1 MSASRSSR
9 PGASGSPAAP
19 RAAAEITVRDARRL
33 ALARAG
39 LLNPAWTGLPGSASG
54 RGLRARRAIYA
65 LIERFGYLQLDT
77 ISIAGARTHAL
88 VPLSRWP
95 GIDRSLPEELLQPGE
110 PIFEYWGHEASWIPI
125 DLYPA
130 FGFRRAEYRSGR
142 TWHSKGM
149 REHPDVAQA
158 ILRRVEAEGPL
169 RSLDLAGPMI
179 GDAWRSKRE
188 RWVAY
193 SLWSTGELAIRSR
206 RNFQRTF
213 DLPERVIPERWR
225 SEEWRPEE
233 AIRALILRALEG
245 HGWAT
250 IGTLAD
256 TWRLKNLR
264 PQIGAALEELAAA
277 GEAIPCDTIAADG
290 KRRSGWVRPA
300 DLELAARLR
309 RVRPAPDRGVLLSPF
324 DPVLWRRNR
333 VAWLFG
339 FDQILEI
346 FKPASKR
353 RYGYY
358 CMPVLAGDRL
368 VARYDL
374 KAHRRQGRLEVLS
387 LHYESEAPKTPAADR
402 AAAES
407 ALARFAESVELSVAG

>member
-1 MSASRSSR
+1 MPRNVADVPSAGVGR
-9 PGASGSPAAP
+9 
-19 RAAAEITVRDARRL
+19 AEITVRDARRL

-39 LLNPAWTGLPGSASG
+39 LLNPEWTGLPRAASG
-54 RGLRARRAIYA
+54 RGVRARRALHA
-65 LIERFGYLQLDT
+65 LIGRFGYLQLDT

-95 GIDRSLPEELLQPGE
+95 GIDRNLPEELLQPGE

-130 FGFRRAEYRSGR
+130 FGFRRKEYRSGR
-142 TWHSKGM
+142 TWHSKGI
-149 REHPDVAQA
+149 REHPEVAKA
-158 ILRRVEAEGPL
+158 ILRRVESEGSM
-169 RSLDLAGPMI
+169 RSLDLTGPML
-179 GDAWRSKRE
+179 GEMWRSKRE

-225 SEEWRPEE
+225 SEDWSLEDG
-233 AIRALILRALEG
+233 IRTLILRALEG

-264 PQIGAALEELAAA
+264 PQIRTALEDLAAA
-277 GEAIPCDTIAADG
+277 GEATPCDAIAADG
-290 KRRSGWVRPA
+290 KRRSGWVRSA
-300 DLELAARLR
+300 DLDLAARLR

-324 DPVLWRRNR
+324 DPVLWRRPR
-333 VAWLFG
+333 VAHLFG

-358 CMPVLAGDRL
+358 CMPVLGGDRL

-374 KAHRRQGRLEVLS
+374 KAHRRPGRLEVLS
-387 LHYESEAPKTPAADR
+387 LHYEADGPKASAADR

-407 ALARFAESVELSVAG
+407 ALARFADAVELAVSD

>member
-1 MSASRSSR
+1 MSAS
-9 PGASGSPAAP
+9 
-19 RAAAEITVRDARRL
+19 AAEITVRDASRL

-39 LLNPAWTGLPGSASG
+39 FLKPEWTGLPRTASG
-54 RGLRARRAIYA
+54 RGVRARRAAHA
-65 LIERFGYLQLDT
+65 LIGRFGYLQLDT

-95 GIDRSLPEELLQPGE
+95 GIDRNLPEELLQPGE
-110 PIFEYWGHEASWIPI
+110 PLFEYWGHEASWIPI

-130 FGFRRAEYRSGR
+130 FGFRREEYRSGT
-142 TWHSKGM
+142 TWHSRGV
-149 REHPDVAQA
+149 REHPNVAKE
-158 ILRRVEAEGPL
+158 ILRRVEAEGPM
-169 RSLDLAGPMI
+169 RSLDLQGPMM
-179 GDAWRSKRE
+179 GEMWRSKRE

-225 SEEWRPEE
+225 NE
-233 AIRALILRALEG
+233 AWGLEDSLRRLILRALEG

-256 TWRLKNLR
+256 TWRLRNLR
-264 PQIGAALEELAAA
+264 PQIKAALDDLEAA
-277 GEAIPCDTIAADG
+277 GEASRCDAVDANG
-290 KRRSGWVRPA
+290 RRRSGFIRPA
-300 DLELAARLR
+300 DLELAVRLR

-324 DPVLWRRNR
+324 DPLLWRRPR
-333 VAWLFG
+333 VAHLFG

-346 FKPASKR
+346 FKLASKR

-358 CMPVLAGDRL
+358 CMPVLAGDRF

-374 KAHRRQGRLEVLS
+374 KAHRREGRLEVLS
-387 LHYESEAPKTPAADR
+387 LHYEADGRKPPAADR
-402 AAAES
+402 AAAERG
-407 ALARFAESVELSVAG
+407 LARFAESVELAVR

>member
-1 MSASRSSR
+1 M
-9 PGASGSPAAP
+9 PVAAL
-19 RAAAEITVRDARRL
+19 EITVRDARRL

-39 LLNPAWTGLPGSASG
+39 LLKPEWTGLPRSAGG
-54 RGLRARRAIYA
+54 RGVRARRALFA

-77 ISIAGARTHAL
+77 VSIAGARSHAL

-95 GIDRSLPEELLQPGE
+95 GIDRDLPEELLQPGA

-130 FGFRRAEYRSGR
+130 FAFRRQKYLSGTASR
-142 TWHSKGM
+142 AI
-149 REHPDVAQA
+149 REHPDVAKA
-158 ILRRVEAEGPL
+158 ILRRVEAEGPM
-169 RSLDLAGPMI
+169 RSLDLTGPML
-179 GDAWRSKRE
+179 GEVWRSKRD

-193 SLWSTGELAIRSR
+193 SLWSTGQLAIRSR

-213 DLPERVIPERWR
+213 DLAERVIPEGWR
-225 SEEWRPEE
+225 KQEWSLEESL
-233 AIRALILRALEG
+233 RALILRALQG

-256 TWRLKNLR
+256 TWRLKNVR
-264 PQIGAALEELAAA
+264 PQIKAALEDLASAR
-277 GEAIPCDTIAADG
+277 EAVPCDLITVDG
-290 KRRSGWVRPA
+290 KRRPGWVRTA

-324 DPVLWRRNR
+324 DPVLWRRPR
-333 VAWLFG
+333 VAHLFG

-346 FKPASKR
+346 FKPASER

-387 LHYESEAPKTPAADR
+387 LHYEAEGAKAPAADR
-402 AAAES
+402 AAAGS
-407 ALARFAESVELSVAG
+407 ALATFAEAVGLAVD

>member
-1 MSASRSSR
+1 MTVSTAQL
-9 PGASGSPAAP
+9 
-19 RAAAEITVRDARRL
+19 TVRDARRL

-39 LLNPAWTGLPGSASG
+39 LLKPEWTGLPRSATG
-54 RGLRARRAIYA
+54 GGLRARRALHA
-65 LIERFGYLQLDT
+65 LIRRFGYLQLDT

-95 GIDRSLPEELLQPGE
+95 GIDRNLPEELLQAGA

-130 FGFRRAEYRSGR
+130 FGFRRDGYRSGR
-142 TWHSKGM
+142 TWHGGGI
-149 REHPDVAQA
+149 RQYPEVAKA
-158 ILRRVEAEGPL
+158 ILRRVEAEGPM
-169 RSLDLAGPMI
+169 RSLDLGGPMM
-179 GDAWRSKRE
+179 GEMWRSKRE

-193 SLWSTGELAIRSR
+193 SLWTTGELAIRSR
-206 RNFQRTF
+206 HNFQRTF

-225 SEEWRPEE
+225 QQELSLEDSL
-233 AIRALILRALEG
+233 RALILRALEG

-256 TWRLKNLR
+256 TWRLKNVR
-264 PQIGAALEELAAA
+264 PQIRAALGELESA
-277 GEAIPCDTIAADG
+277 GQAVPCDLIMVDG
-290 KRRSGWVRPA
+290 ERRPGWVRTA
-300 DLELAARLR
+300 DLELATRLR

-324 DPVLWRRNR
+324 DPVLWRRKR
-333 VAWLFG
+333 VGYLFG

-358 CMPVLAGDRL
+358 CLPVLAGDRL

-387 LHYESEAPKTPAADR
+387 LHYEAEGSKVPPADR
-402 AAAES
+402 AATES
-407 ALARFAESVELSVAG
+407 ALATFAEAVELAVG

>member
-1 MSASRSSR
+1 MTGR
-9 PGASGSPAAP
+9 AP
-19 RAAAEITVRDARRL
+19 AEITIRDARRL

-39 LLNPAWTGLPGSASG
+39 LLKPEWTGLPRSAGG
-54 RGLRARRAIYA
+54 RGVRARRALFA

-77 ISIAGARTHAL
+77 VSISGARSHAI

-95 GIDRSLPEELLQPGE
+95 GIDRDLPEELLQPGA

-130 FGFRRAEYRSGR
+130 FAFRRKEYLSGR
-142 TWHSKGM
+142 ASRAI
-149 REHPDVAQA
+149 REHPDVAKA
-158 ILRRVEAEGPL
+158 ILRRVETEGPM
-169 RSLDLAGPMI
+169 RSLDFEGPML
-179 GDAWRSKRE
+179 GEVWRSKRD

-213 DLPERVIPERWR
+213 DLAERVIPEGWR
-225 SEEWRPEE
+225 KQEWSLEESL
-233 AIRALILRALEG
+233 RALILRALEG

-256 TWRLKNLR
+256 TWRLKNVR
-264 PQIGAALEELAAA
+264 PQIKAALDDLASA
-277 GEAIPCDTIAADG
+277 GEAVACDLIDAEG
-290 KRRSGWVRPA
+290 GRRPGWVRAP

-309 RVRPAPDRGVLLSPF
+309 RVRPSPERGVLLSPF
-324 DPVLWRRNR
+324 DPVLWDRKR
-333 VAWLFG
+333 VAQLFD

-358 CMPVLAGDRL
+358 CLPVLAGDRL

-387 LHYESEAPKTPAADR
+387 LRYEADGAQPPAADR
-402 AAAES
+402 AAVES
-407 ALARFAESVELSVAG
+407 ALAAFGDAVGLAVG

>member
-1 MSASRSSR
+1 M
-9 PGASGSPAAP
+9 PVAAVD
-19 RAAAEITVRDARRL
+19 ITVRDARRL

-39 LLNPAWTGLPGSASG
+39 LLKPEWTGLPRSASG
-54 RGLRARRAIYA
+54 RGVRARRALHA
-65 LIERFGYLQLDT
+65 LIGRFGYLQLDT

-95 GIDRSLPEELLQPGE
+95 GIDRNLPEELLQPGE

-130 FGFRRAEYRSGR
+130 FGFRREEYRGGR
-142 TWHSKGM
+142 TWHSKGI
-149 REHPDVAQA
+149 REHPDVAEA
-158 ILRRVEAEGPL
+158 ILRRVETEGPM
-169 RSLDLAGPMI
+169 RSLDLTGPML
-179 GDAWRSKRE
+179 GDMWRSKRE

-225 SEEWRPEE
+225 NEDWSLEQG
-233 AIRALILRALEG
+233 IRALILRALEG

-250 IGTLAD
+250 IGALAD
-256 TWRLKNLR
+256 TWRLRNVR
-264 PQIGAALEELAAA
+264 PQIRGALEDLAAA
-277 GEAIPCDTIAADG
+277 GEAIPCDAVSANG

-309 RVRPAPDRGVLLSPF
+309 RVRPASDRGVLLSPF
-324 DPVLWRRNR
+324 DPVLWRRTR
-333 VAWLFG
+333 VAHLFG

-346 FKPASKR
+346 FKPAAQR

-374 KAHRRQGRLEVLS
+374 KAHRRQGRLEVLA
-387 LHYESEAPKTPAADR
+387 LHVEADGPTAPAADR

-407 ALARFAESVELSVAG
+407 ALLRFAESVELAV

>member
-1 MSASRSSR
+1 M
-9 PGASGSPAAP
+9 PATAL
-19 RAAAEITVRDARRL
+19 ELTVCCARRL

-39 LLNPAWTGLPGSASG
+39 LLKPEWTGLPRSAGG
-54 RGLRARRAIYA
+54 RGLRAHRALHA

-77 ISIAGARTHAL
+77 VSISGARSHAL

-95 GIDRSLPEELLQPGE
+95 HIDRELPEELLQPGA

-130 FGFRRAEYRSGR
+130 FGFRRREYRSGK
-142 TWHSKGM
+142 TWHSRGV
-149 REHPDVAQA
+149 REHPDVAKA
-158 ILRRVEAEGPL
+158 ILRRVEGEGPM
-169 RSLDLAGPMI
+169 RSLDLEGPMMD
-179 GDAWRSKRE
+179 GTWRSKRE

-213 DLPERVIPERWR
+213 DLAERVIPGAWR
-225 SEEWRPEE
+225 QREWTLPESL
-233 AIRALILRALEG
+233 RALILRALEG

-250 IGTLAD
+250 VGTLAD
-256 TWRLKNLR
+256 TWRLKNVR
-264 PQIGAALEELAAA
+264 PQIRSALEDLASL
-277 GEAIPCDTIAADG
+277 GEVAPCDLIDSEG
-290 KRRSGWVRPA
+290 KRRPGWVRTA
-300 DLELAARLR
+300 DLDLAARLR
-309 RVRPAPDRGVLLSPF
+309 RVRPAGDRGVLLSPF
-324 DPVLWRRNR
+324 DPVLWDRRR
-333 VAWLFG
+333 VAQLFG

-346 FKPASKR
+346 FKPAAKR

-374 KAHRRQGRLEVLS
+374 KANRRQGRLEVLS
-387 LHYESEAPKTPAADR
+387 LHYEADGAKPPAADR
-402 AAAES
+402 AAAEG
-407 ALARFAESVELSVAG
+407 ALATYAEAVELVVLA

>member
-1 MSASRSSR
+1 MPSST
-9 PGASGSPAAP
+9 
-19 RAAAEITVRDARRL
+19 AELTVREARRL

-39 LLNPAWTGLPGSASG
+39 LLKRTWTGLPHSASG
-54 RGLRARRAIYA
+54 RGLRAHRALQA

-95 GIDRSLPEELLQPGE
+95 GIDRNLPEELLQPGA

-130 FGFRRAEYRSGR
+130 FGFRREEYRSGR
-142 TWHSKGM
+142 TWHSRGR
-149 REHPDVAQA
+149 REHPDVAAA
-158 ILRRVEAEGPL
+158 ILRRVETEGPM
-169 RSLDLAGPMI
+169 RSIDLQGPMM
-179 GDAWRSKRE
+179 GEMWRSKRE
-188 RWVAY
+188 RWVAS

-213 DLPERVIPERWR
+213 DLPERVIPEQWR
-225 SEEWRPEE
+225 RQQWRLEESL
-233 AIRALILRALEG
+233 RALILRALGG

-250 IGTLAD
+250 IGALAD
-256 TWRLKNLR
+256 TWRLRNVR
-264 PQIGAALEELAAA
+264 PQIRAALEDLAST
-277 GEAIPCDTIAADG
+277 GEAVACDLILADG
-290 KRRSGWVRPA
+290 KRRPGWVRPT
-300 DLELAARLR
+300 DLELAVRLR

-333 VAWLFG
+333 VACLFG

-358 CMPVLAGDRL
+358 CLPVLAGDRL

-374 KAHRRQGRLEVLS
+374 KAHRKRGRLQVLS
-387 LHYESEAPKTPAADR
+387 LHYEADGPKTPAADR

-407 ALARFAESVELSVAG
+407 GLARFAEAVELAVC

>member
-1 MSASRSSR
+1 M
-9 PGASGSPAAP
+9 PATP
-19 RAAAEITVRDARRL
+19 RDLTVRDARRL

-39 LLNPAWTGLPGSASG
+39 LLKPEWTGLPRAASG
-54 RGLRARRAIYA
+54 RGLRARRALFA

-77 ISIAGARTHAL
+77 VSISGARSHAI

-95 GIDRSLPEELLQPGE
+95 GIDRDLPEELLQPGA

-130 FGFRRAEYRSGR
+130 FGFRREKYRSGK
-142 TWHSKGM
+142 TWADRGI
-149 REHPDVAQA
+149 REHPDVAEA
-158 ILRRVEAEGPL
+158 ILRRVEAEGPM
-169 RSLDLAGPMI
+169 RSLDLGGPML
-179 GDAWRSKRE
+179 GEVWRSKRE

-213 DLPERVIPERWR
+213 DLAERVIPEAWR
-225 SEEWRPEE
+225 EQKWSLQESL
-233 AIRALILRALEG
+233 RALIVRALKG

-264 PQIGAALEELAAA
+264 PQIKAALEDLASV
-277 GEAIPCDTIAADG
+277 GEAVPCDLVDG
-290 KRRSGWVRPA
+290 DGGRRAGWVRPA

-324 DPVLWRRNR
+324 DPVLWRRKR
-333 VAWLFG
+333 VGYLFG

-374 KAHRRQGRLEVLS
+374 KAHRRLGRLEVRSLRYEADGSLS
-387 LHYESEAPKTPAADR
+387 PTASRE
-402 AAAES
+402 AAES
-407 ALARFAESVELSVAG
+407 ALAAFAESVGLAVYP

>member
-1 MSASRSSR
+1 MPRNVADAPSA
-9 PGASGSPAAP
+9 GAG
-19 RAAAEITVRDARRL
+19 RAEITVRDARRL

-39 LLNPAWTGLPGSASG
+39 LLKPEWTGLPRAASG
-54 RGLRARRAIYA
+54 RGLRARRALHA
-65 LIERFGYLQLDT
+65 LVGRFGYLQLDT
-77 ISIAGARTHAL
+77 ISIVGARTHAL

-95 GIDRSLPEELLQPGE
+95 GIDRNLPEELLQPGE

-130 FGFRRAEYRSGR
+130 FGFRREEYRSGR
-142 TWHSKGM
+142 TWHSKGI
-149 REHPDVAQA
+149 REHPDVAKA
-158 ILRRVEAEGPL
+158 ILRRVEAEGAM
-169 RSLDLAGPMI
+169 RSLDLTGPML
-179 GDAWRSKRE
+179 GEMWRSKRE

-225 SEEWRPEE
+225 SEEWSLEE
-233 AIRALILRALEG
+233 GIRALILRALEG

-256 TWRLKNLR
+256 TWRLKNVR
-264 PQIGAALEELAAA
+264 PQIRTALEDLAAA
-277 GEAIPCDTIAADG
+277 GEATPCDVIAADG
-290 KRRSGWVRPA
+290 KRRSGWVRPS

-324 DPVLWRRNR
+324 DPVLWRRTR
-333 VAWLFG
+333 VTHLFG

-346 FKPASKR
+346 FKPASQR

-368 VARYDL
+368 VGRFDL

-387 LHYESEAPKTPAADR
+387 LHYEADGQKPPAADR
-402 AAAES
+402 AALES
-407 ALARFAESVELSVAG
+407 ALLRFAESVELAVSD

>member
-1 MSASRSSR
+1 MSAT
-9 PGASGSPAAP
+9 AL
-19 RAAAEITVRDARRL
+19 EITVRDARRL

-39 LLNPAWTGLPGSASG
+39 LLKPEWTGLPRAASG
-54 RGLRARRAIYA
+54 RGLRARRALFA
-65 LIERFGYLQLDT
+65 LVERFGYLQLDT
-77 ISIAGARTHAL
+77 VSISGARSHAI

-95 GIDRSLPEELLQPGE
+95 GIDRDLPEELLQPGA

-130 FGFRRAEYRSGR
+130 FGFRRVQYRSGENWANR
-142 TWHSKGM
+142 GI
-149 REHPDVAQA
+149 REYPDVAEA
-158 ILRRVEAEGPL
+158 ILRRVEAEGPM
-169 RSLDLAGPMI
+169 RSLDLTGPMMSEM
-179 GDAWRSKRE
+179 WRSKRE

-193 SLWSTGELAIRSR
+193 SLWTTGELAIRSR

-213 DLPERVIPERWR
+213 DLAERVIPEGWR
-225 SEEWRPEE
+225 KQEWSLEESL
-233 AIRALILRALEG
+233 RALILRALQG

-256 TWRLKNLR
+256 TWRLKNVR
-264 PQIGAALEELAAA
+264 PQIKAALEDLASAR
-277 GEAIPCDTIAADG
+277 EAVPCDLITVDG
-290 KRRSGWVRPA
+290 KRRPGWVRTA

-324 DPVLWRRNR
+324 DPVLWRRPR
-333 VAWLFG
+333 VAHLFG

-346 FKPASKR
+346 FKPASER

-387 LHYESEAPKTPAADR
+387 LHYEAEGAKAPAADR
-402 AAAES
+402 AAAGS
-407 ALARFAESVELSVAG
+407 ALATFAEAVGLAVD

>member
-1 MSASRSSR
+1 MTGR
-9 PGASGSPAAP
+9 AP
-19 RAAAEITVRDARRL
+19 AEITVRDARRL

-39 LLNPAWTGLPGSASG
+39 LLKPEWTGLPRSAGG
-54 RGLRARRAIYA
+54 RGLRARRALFA

-77 ISIAGARTHAL
+77 VSIAGARSHAI

-95 GIDRSLPEELLQPGE
+95 GIDRDLPEELLQPGA

-130 FGFRRAEYRSGR
+130 FAFRRKEYLSGR
-142 TWHSKGM
+142 ASRAI
-149 REHPDVAQA
+149 REHPDVAKA
-158 ILRRVEAEGPL
+158 ILRRVETEGPM
-169 RSLDLAGPMI
+169 RSLDLEGPML
-179 GDAWRSKRE
+179 GEVWRSKRD

-193 SLWSTGELAIRSR
+193 SLWSTGQLAIRSR

-213 DLPERVIPERWR
+213 DLAERVIPEQWR
-225 SEEWRPEE
+225 KQEWSLEESL
-233 AIRALILRALEG
+233 RALILRALQG

-256 TWRLKNLR
+256 TWRLKNVR
-264 PQIGAALEELAAA
+264 PQIGAALHDLASA
-277 GEAIPCDTIAADG
+277 GEAAPCDLIDAEG
-290 KRRSGWVRPA
+290 GRRPGWVRAP

-309 RVRPAPDRGVLLSPF
+309 RVRPSPERGVLLSPF
-324 DPVLWRRNR
+324 DPVLWDRKR
-333 VAWLFG
+333 VAQLFD

-358 CMPVLAGDRL
+358 CLPVLAGDRL

-374 KAHRRQGRLEVLS
+374 KAHRRQGRLEVLA
-387 LHYESEAPKTPAADR
+387 LRYEADGAQPPAADR
-402 AAAES
+402 AAAEGG
-407 ALARFAESVELSVAG
+407 LAIFGEAVGLAIG

>member
-1 MSASRSSR
+1 M
-9 PGASGSPAAP
+9 PAKT
-19 RAAAEITVRDARRL
+19 AELTVRDARRL

-39 LLNPAWTGLPGSASG
+39 LLKREWTGLPASATG
-54 RGLRARRAIYA
+54 RGIRARRALQA

-95 GIDRSLPEELLQPGE
+95 GIDRNLPEELLQPGA

-130 FGFRRAEYRSGR
+130 FGFRREKYRSGK
-142 TWHSKGM
+142 TWADRGI
-149 REHPDVAQA
+149 REHPDVAEA
-158 ILRRVEAEGPL
+158 ILRRVEAEGPM
-169 RSLDLAGPMI
+169 RSLDLGGPMM
-179 GDAWRSKRE
+179 GEMWRSKRE

-213 DLPERVIPERWR
+213 DLPERVIPEQWR
-225 SEEWRPEE
+225 RQKWSLEESF
-233 AIRALILRALEG
+233 RALILRALKG

-256 TWRLKNLR
+256 TWRLKNVR
-264 PQIGAALEELAAA
+264 PGIRAALEDLASV
-277 GEAIPCDTIAADG
+277 GEAVPCDLIAADG
-290 KRRSGWVRPA
+290 KRRPGWVRAP
-300 DLELAARLR
+300 DLQLAARLR
-309 RVRPAPDRGVLLSPF
+309 RVRPSPERGVLLSPF
-324 DPVLWRRNR
+324 DPVLWDRSR
-333 VAWLFG
+333 VAQLFG

-358 CMPVLAGDRL
+358 CLPVLAGDRL

-374 KAHRRQGRLEVLS
+374 KAHRRQGRLDVLA
-387 LHYESEAPKTPAADR
+387 LRYEADGAQPPAADR

-407 ALARFAESVELSVAG
+407 ALAAFAEAVGLAIPP

>member
-1 MSASRSSR
+1 VPRNVADAPSA
-9 PGASGSPAAP
+9 GAG
-19 RAAAEITVRDARRL
+19 RAEITVRDARRL

-39 LLNPAWTGLPGSASG
+39 LLKPEWTGLPRAASG
-54 RGLRARRAIYA
+54 RGLRARRALHA
-65 LIERFGYLQLDT
+65 LVGRFGYLQLDT
-77 ISIAGARTHAL
+77 ISIVGARTHAL

-95 GIDRSLPEELLQPGE
+95 GIDRNLPEELLQPGE

-130 FGFRRAEYRSGR
+130 FGFRREEYRSGR
-142 TWHSKGM
+142 TWHSKGI
-149 REHPDVAQA
+149 REHPDVAKA
-158 ILRRVEAEGPL
+158 ILRRVEAEGAM
-169 RSLDLAGPMI
+169 RSLDLTGPML
-179 GDAWRSKRE
+179 GEMWRSKRE

-225 SEEWRPEE
+225 SEEWSLEE
-233 AIRALILRALEG
+233 GIRALILRALEG

-256 TWRLKNLR
+256 TWRLKNVR
-264 PQIGAALEELAAA
+264 PQIRTALEDLAAA
-277 GEAIPCDTIAADG
+277 GEATPCDVIAADG
-290 KRRSGWVRPA
+290 KRRSGWVRPS

-324 DPVLWRRNR
+324 DPVLWRRTR
-333 VAWLFG
+333 VTHLFG

-346 FKPASKR
+346 FKPASQR

-368 VARYDL
+368 VGRFDL

-387 LHYESEAPKTPAADR
+387 LHYEADGQKPPAADR
-402 AAAES
+402 AALES
-407 ALARFAESVELSVAG
+407 ALLRFAESVELAVSD

>member
-1 MSASRSSR
+1 MSRTS
-9 PGASGSPAAP
+9 
-19 RAAAEITVRDARRL
+19 AELTVRDARRL

-39 LLNPAWTGLPGSASG
+39 LLKREWTGLPRAASG
-54 RGLRARRAIYA
+54 RGVRARRALHA
-65 LIERFGYLQLDT
+65 LIGRFGYLQLDT

-95 GIDRSLPEELLQPGE
+95 GIDRNLPEELLQPGE
-110 PIFEYWGHEASWIPI
+110 PLFEYWGHEASWIPI

-130 FGFRRAEYRSGR
+130 FGFRREEYRSGR

-149 REHPDVAQA
+149 REHPDLAKA
-158 ILRRVEAEGPL
+158 ILRRVETEGPL
-169 RSLDLAGPMI
+169 RSLDLTGPVV
-179 GDAWRSKRE
+179 GEAWRSKRE

-193 SLWSTGELAIRSR
+193 SLWSAGELAIRSR
-206 RNFQRTF
+206 RSFQRTF
-213 DLPERVIPERWR
+213 DLPERVIPGCWR
-225 SEEWRPEE
+225 REHWSLEEG
-233 AIRALILRALEG
+233 IRALILRALEG

-250 IGTLAD
+250 IGALAD
-256 TWRLKNLR
+256 TWRLRNVR
-264 PQIGAALEELAAA
+264 PQIAAALEDLAAA
-277 GEAIPCDTIAADG
+277 GQATPCDVIAADG
-290 KRRSGWVRPA
+290 TRRSGWVRPQ

-309 RVRPAPDRGVLLSPF
+309 RVRPAPGRGVLLSPF

-333 VAWLFG
+333 VAHLFG

-387 LHYESEAPKTPAADR
+387 LHYEADGPKPPAADR

-407 ALARFAESVELSVAG
+407 ALARFGESVELAVG

>member
-1 MSASRSSR
+1 MPRDVADAPSA
-9 PGASGSPAAP
+9 GAG
-19 RAAAEITVRDARRL
+19 RAEITVRDARRL

-39 LLNPAWTGLPGSASG
+39 LLNPEWTGLPGAASG
-54 RGLRARRAIYA
+54 RGLRARRALHA
-65 LIERFGYLQLDT
+65 LIGRFGYLQLDT

-95 GIDRSLPEELLQPGE
+95 GIDRNLPEELLQPGE
-110 PIFEYWGHEASWIPI
+110 PLFEYWGHEASWIPI

-130 FGFRRAEYRSGR
+130 FGFRRKEYRNGR
-142 TWHSKGM
+142 TWHSKGI
-149 REHPDVAQA
+149 REHPDVAKA
-158 ILRRVEAEGPL
+158 ILRRVEAEGPM
-169 RSLDLAGPMI
+169 RSLDLTGPML
-179 GDAWRSKRE
+179 GEMWRSKRE

-225 SEEWRPEE
+225 NEEWSLEE
-233 AIRALILRALEG
+233 GIRALIRRALEG

-256 TWRLKNLR
+256 TWRLKNVR
-264 PQIGAALEELAAA
+264 PQTKAALEDLTAA
-277 GEAIPCDTIAADG
+277 GEATPCDVIAAGG

-324 DPVLWRRNR
+324 DPVLWRRPR
-333 VAWLFG
+333 VAHLFG

-346 FKPASKR
+346 FKPASQR
-353 RYGYY
+353 SYGYY

-368 VARYDL
+368 VARFDL
-374 KAHRRQGRLEVLS
+374 KAHRREGRLEVLA
-387 LHYESEAPKTPAADR
+387 LHYEADGPKPPAADR

-407 ALARFAESVELSVAG
+407 ALSRFAESVELAVSD

>member
-1 MSASRSSR
+1 M
-9 PGASGSPAAP
+9 PVAAL
-19 RAAAEITVRDARRL
+19 EITVRDARRL

-39 LLNPAWTGLPGSASG
+39 LLKPEWTGLPRSAGG
-54 RGLRARRAIYA
+54 RGVRARRALFA
-65 LIERFGYLQLDT
+65 LVERFGYLQLDT
-77 ISIAGARTHAL
+77 VSIAGARSHAI

-95 GIDRSLPEELLQPGE
+95 GIDRDLPEELLQPGA

-130 FGFRRAEYRSGR
+130 FGFRRVQYRSGENWANR
-142 TWHSKGM
+142 GI
-149 REHPDVAQA
+149 REYPDVAEA
-158 ILRRVEAEGPL
+158 ILRRVEAEGPM
-169 RSLDLAGPMI
+169 RSLDLTGPMMSEM
-179 GDAWRSKRE
+179 WRSKRE

-193 SLWSTGELAIRSR
+193 SLWTTGELAIRSR

-213 DLPERVIPERWR
+213 DLAERVIPEGWR
-225 SEEWRPEE
+225 KQEWSLEESL
-233 AIRALILRALEG
+233 RALILRALQG

-256 TWRLKNLR
+256 TWRLKNVR
-264 PQIGAALEELAAA
+264 PQIKAALEDLASAR
-277 GEAIPCDTIAADG
+277 EAVPCDLITVDG
-290 KRRSGWVRPA
+290 KRRPGWVRTA

-324 DPVLWRRNR
+324 DPVLWRRPR
-333 VAWLFG
+333 VAHLFG

-346 FKPASKR
+346 FKPASER

-387 LHYESEAPKTPAADR
+387 LHYEAEGAKAPAADR
-402 AAAES
+402 AAAGS
-407 ALARFAESVELSVAG
+407 ALATFAEAVGLAVD

>member
-1 MSASRSSR
+1 M
-9 PGASGSPAAP
+9 PVAAL
-19 RAAAEITVRDARRL
+19 EITVRDARRL

-39 LLNPAWTGLPGSASG
+39 LLKPEWTGLPRSAGG
-54 RGLRARRAIYA
+54 RGVRARRALFA
-65 LIERFGYLQLDT
+65 LVERFGYLQLDT
-77 ISIAGARTHAL
+77 VSIAGARSHAI

-95 GIDRSLPEELLQPGE
+95 GIDRDLPEELLQPGA

-130 FGFRRAEYRSGR
+130 FGFRRVQYRSGENWANR
-142 TWHSKGM
+142 GI
-149 REHPDVAQA
+149 REYPDVAEA
-158 ILRRVEAEGPL
+158 ILRRVEAEGPM
-169 RSLDLAGPMI
+169 RSLDLTGPMMSEM
-179 GDAWRSKRE
+179 WRSKRE

-193 SLWSTGELAIRSR
+193 SLWTTGELAIRSR

-213 DLPERVIPERWR
+213 DLAERVIPEGWR
-225 SEEWRPEE
+225 KQEWSLEESL
-233 AIRALILRALEG
+233 RALILRALQG

-256 TWRLKNLR
+256 TWRLKNVR
-264 PQIGAALEELAAA
+264 PQIKAALEDLASAR
-277 GEAIPCDTIAADG
+277 EAVPCDLITVDG
-290 KRRSGWVRPA
+290 KRRPGWVRTA

-324 DPVLWRRNR
+324 DPVLWRRPR
-333 VAWLFG
+333 VAHLFG
-339 FDQILEI
+339 FDQVLEI
-346 FKPASKR
+346 FKPASER

-387 LHYESEAPKTPAADR
+387 LHYEAEGAKAPAADR
-402 AAAES
+402 AAAGS
-407 ALARFAESVELSVAG
+407 ALATFAEAVGLAVD

>member
-1 MSASRSSR
+1 M
-9 PGASGSPAAP
+9 PVAAL
-19 RAAAEITVRDARRL
+19 EITVRDARRL

-39 LLNPAWTGLPGSASG
+39 LLKPEWTGLPRSAGG
-54 RGLRARRAIYA
+54 RGVRARRALFA

-77 ISIAGARTHAL
+77 VSIAGARSHAL

-95 GIDRSLPEELLQPGE
+95 GIDRDLPEELLQPGA

-130 FGFRRAEYRSGR
+130 FAFRRQKYLSGTASR
-142 TWHSKGM
+142 AI
-149 REHPDVAQA
+149 REHPDVAEA
-158 ILRRVEAEGPL
+158 ILRRVEAEGPM
-169 RSLDLAGPMI
+169 RSLDLTGPMMSEM
-179 GDAWRSKRE
+179 WRSKRE

-193 SLWSTGELAIRSR
+193 SLWTTGELAIRSR

-213 DLPERVIPERWR
+213 DLAERVIPEGWR
-225 SEEWRPEE
+225 KQEWSLEESL
-233 AIRALILRALEG
+233 RALILRALQG

-256 TWRLKNLR
+256 TWRLKNVR
-264 PQIGAALEELAAA
+264 PQIKAALEDLASAR
-277 GEAIPCDTIAADG
+277 EAVPCDLITVDG
-290 KRRSGWVRPA
+290 KRRPGWVRTA

-324 DPVLWRRNR
+324 DPVLWRRPR
-333 VAWLFG
+333 VAHLFG

-346 FKPASKR
+346 FKPASER

-387 LHYESEAPKTPAADR
+387 LHYEAEGAKAPAADR
-402 AAAES
+402 AAAGS
-407 ALARFAESVELSVAG
+407 ALATFAEAVGLAVD

>member
-1 MSASRSSR
+1 MPRNVTDAVAA
-9 PGASGSPAAP
+9 GAG
-19 RAAAEITVRDARRL
+19 RAGITVRDARRL

-39 LLNPAWTGLPGSASG
+39 LLKPEWTGLPRSASG
-54 RGLRARRAIYA
+54 RGLRAKRALHA

-77 ISIAGARTHAL
+77 ISVAGARTHAL

-95 GIDRSLPEELLQPGE
+95 GIDRNLPEELLQPGE

-130 FGFRRAEYRSGR
+130 FGFRRDEYRSAR
-142 TWHSKGM
+142 TWHSRGI
-149 REHPDVAQA
+149 REHPEVAKA
-158 ILRRVEAEGPL
+158 ILRQVEAEGPM
-169 RSLDLAGPMI
+169 RSLDLKGPMM
-179 GDAWRSKRE
+179 GEMWRSKRE

-193 SLWSTGELAIRSR
+193 SLWSTGQLAIRSR
-206 RNFQRTF
+206 HNFQRTF
-213 DLPERVIPERWR
+213 DLPERVIPEQTRRHVW
-225 SEEWRPEE
+225 SLEECL
-233 AIRALILRALEG
+233 RALILRALQG

-264 PQIGAALEELAAA
+264 PQIRAALGELESA
-277 GEAIPCDTIAADG
+277 GQAVPCDLIMVDG
-290 KRRSGWVRPA
+290 LRRSGWVRTE

-333 VAWLFG
+333 VAHLFG

-346 FKPASKR
+346 FKPAAKR

-374 KAHRRQGRLEVLS
+374 KAHRKRGRLEVLA
-387 LHYESEAPKTPAADR
+387 LHHEAEGAKAPAADR

-407 ALARFAESVELSVAG
+407 ALARFAEAVELAVE